1 LAIFKYSCLFAC
13 LLAFCPS
20 ANAGLFAPGAGQS
33 GSTAIFKDDPQF
45 VEWATGISVSR
56 GPMEIDDSSL
66 GTASYGAPENAIGKV
81 KGTNSGVV
89 SLGDGGSATLT
100 FSTPITNGPGFD
112 FAVFEN
118 ADPEAYLELA
128 FVEVSSNGTD
138 FFRFPSISSTPTSSQ
153 VGGFGTLD
161 PTDIYDLAGKYKL
174 NYGTPFDLEELAGVS
189 SLLNVNAVT
198 HVRVVDVVGC
208 TQDAYASHDSQGHAV
223 NDPWP
228 TPVAAGGF
236 DLSGVGV
243 INEVPEPAMVANIF
257 LLAAVGAACAAF
269 RGRYLTAYVMKH
281 FS

>member
-33 GSTAIFKDDPQF
+33 GSTAIFKDDSRF
-45 VEWATGISVSR
+45 VEWAAGISVSR

-66 GTASYGAPENAIGKV
+66 GAASYGAPEDAVGKV
-81 KGTNSGVV
+81 KGVNTKVV

-100 FSTPITNGPGFD
+100 FSNPIANGPGFD

-161 PTDIYDLAGKYKL
+161 PTDIYNLAGKYKL
-174 NYGTPFDLEELAGVS
+174 NYGTPFDLSELAGAS

-208 TQDAYASHDSQGHAV
+208 TQDAYASRDSQGNAV

-228 TPVAAGGF
+228 TPFASGGF
-236 DLSGVGV
+236 DLAGVGV
-243 INEVPEPAMVANIF
+243 INEVPEPGMVANIF
-257 LLAAVGAACAAF
+257 LLAVIGALCVAF
-269 RGRYLTAYVMKH
+269 RGRQLTAFIVQI
-281 FS
+281 F